1 MSSAGRAR
9 TAALLATLA
18 LTSAS
23 AANADGDPA
32 SDYLISQNVFFS
44 FTQLPASSKAE
55 LTRVVGEANR
65 RGYTVRVALIGNR
78 FDLGSV
84 PVFWRKPR
92 PYAKFLSQELN
103 GPAPYT
109 NRVLVVMPN
118 GYGLSRSGNEL
129 PAERHVLDGVPSAD
143 ARREDLAAAGTR
155 AVRRL
160 AALHGIEIV
169 TSSPGSGD
177 NRERLIV
184 VGASLAAVAAAAGAV
199 LWRRRRAGVP
209 G

>member
-1 MSSAGRAR
+1 MTPAR
-9 TAALLATLA
+9 KAAAATLLAAFA
-18 LTSAS
+18 LIGAQ
-23 AANADGDPA
+23 AADADGDPA

-44 FTQLPASSKAE
+44 FTKLPAPSKLE

-84 PVFWRKPR
+84 PVFWRKPQT
-92 PYAKFLSQELN
+92 YAKFLSQELN

-118 GYGLSRSGNEL
+118 GYGLSRNGNEL
-129 PAERHVLDGVPSAD
+129 PAERNVLDGVSSAD
-143 ARREDLAAAGTR
+143 ARGEDLATAGTR

-160 AALHGIEIV
+160 AALHGIEIEASV
-169 TSSPGSGD
+169 PSSGG
-177 NRERLIV
+177 NRDLLII
-184 VGASLAAVAAAAGAV
+184 VGALVAVATAAGTV
-199 LWRRRRAGVP
+199 VWRRLRARSVG
-209 G
+209 

>member
-1 MSSAGRAR
+1 MTSRR
-9 TAALLATLA
+9 TLLAAAVLA
-18 LTSAS
+18 LFALTGAPV
-23 AANADGDPA
+23 AIADGDPA

-44 FTQLPASSKAE
+44 FTQLPASSKTE

-84 PVFWRKPR
+84 PVFWRKPQ
-92 PYAKFLSQELN
+92 PYAKFLSQELV

-118 GYGLSRSGNEL
+118 GYGLSRSGKEL
-129 PAERHVLDGVPSAD
+129 PAERRALDGVTSAD
-143 ARREDLAAAGTR
+143 TSREDLATAGTR

-160 AALHGIEIV
+160 AAVHGIEIEA
-169 TSSPGSGD
+169 SSGG
-177 NRERLIV
+177 NRSLPIV
-184 VGASLAAVAAAAGAV
+184 VGASVAALAVAAAAGTL
-199 LWRRRRAGVP
+199 LWRRRRAD
-209 G
+209 

>member
-1 MSSAGRAR
+1 MTRSRWPLAVAVI
-9 TAALLATLA
+9 AAFA
-18 LTSAS
+18 LTGAP
-23 AANADGDPA
+23 AAVADGDPA

-44 FTQLPASSKAE
+44 FTQLPASSKSE

-84 PVFWRKPR
+84 PVFWRKPQT
-92 PYAKFLSQELN
+92 YAKFLSQELV

-118 GYGLSRSGNEL
+118 GYGLSRSGKEL
-129 PAERHVLDGVPSAD
+129 PAERRALDGVSSAHTS
-143 ARREDLAAAGTR
+143 REDLAAAGTR

-160 AALHGIEIV
+160 AAVHGIEIEAN
-169 TSSPGSGD
+169 SGG
-177 NRERLIV
+177 EGGRLIV
-184 VGASLAAVAAAAGAV
+184 VGAAVAALAAAAAAGAL
-199 LWRRRRAGVP
+199 LWRRGHSYRGV
-209 G
+209 